1 MPRMTLRAMSSTSI
15 HASVVIS
22 PAMMAT
28 PVLTMV
34 SQATRARLS
43 CARMASSMASD
54 RASATL
60 SGCPSETDSEVNSVV
75 VMRLYPL
82 LRIQRYKE
90 AHDTTPGR
98 RAHQGVP
105 KKPPGASAAGDTAP
119 CYRRGLC
126 VRMES
131 PTGAGARW
139 PGCGGGLTLTLR
151 HQVFGSHMFEHIVKP
166 VPGSSAGTHRRLS
179 AGAWVAGLVAA
190 VLLGASAGAQAAG
203 RTADAPAAF
212 GSSTIDTLLAQ
223 ARQRYHAAQ
232 AIFVVAD
239 AADGPRAELSTYAY
253 EEGHWSR
260 VMGPVPAVLGKNG
273 TSLHRHEGDM
283 KSPAGIFRMGR
294 AFGSQPEPA
303 GVSLPYTRTT
313 KYDYWVDDVSS

>member
-1 MPRMTLRAMSSTSI
+1 
-15 HASVVIS
+15 
-22 PAMMAT
+22 
-28 PVLTMV
+28 
-34 SQATRARLS
+34 
-43 CARMASSMASD
+43 
-54 RASATL
+54 
-60 SGCPSETDSEVNSVV
+60 
-75 VMRLYPL
+75 
-82 LRIQRYKE
+82 
-90 AHDTTPGR
+90 
-98 RAHQGVP
+98 
-105 KKPPGASAAGDTAP
+105 
-119 CYRRGLC
+119 
-126 VRMES
+126 
-131 PTGAGARW
+131 
-139 PGCGGGLTLTLR
+139 
-151 HQVFGSHMFEHIVKP
+151 MFEHIVKP

-253 EEGHWSR
+253 EDGHWSR
-260 VMGPVPAVLGKNG
+260 VMKPVPAVLGKHG

-313 KYDYWVDDVSS
+313 RYVYWVDDVSSPEYNRWETYYGDADNRWKSYERLRIPAYEYAAVIEYNTHPIRKGAGSAIFFHIWPGPDGHTSGCTAVSKKHVLEVLRWLDPAKQPVIIQGSRDQLLTLARGGGRP